1 VVVEVAWTAGAAVVA
16 AGVVFVRALIAI
28 NRRVNDHAE
37 RLAHLEG
44 ETQRKD

>member
-1 VVVEVAWTAGAAVVA
+1 VELAVTAGAILAA

-44 ETQRKD
+44 MTDSKD

>member
-1 VVVEVAWTAGAAVVA
+1 VVELAVTAGAVLVA
-16 AGVVFVRALIAI
+16 TAVVFVRALIAL
-28 NRRVNDHAE
+28 NRRINDHAE

>member
-1 VVVEVAWTAGAAVVA
+1 VVELAVPAGAVLVATAVVL
-16 AGVVFVRALIAI
+16 VRALIAL
-28 NRRVNDHAE
+28 NRRINDHAE

>member
-1 VVVEVAWTAGAAVVA
+1 VVEVAVTAGAVIVA

-44 ETQRKD
+44 ETHRKD